1 MSCLPLWVYLV
12 VTIPTCGG
20 IELCAQ
26 KVIPAHES
34 NYLLVTITMEKR
46 QVHVGESPKVI
57 LMIQN
62 VSDRAVTVNGCAAE
76 RFYVQGEKGEPPTT
90 FIERDYTD
98 RLLPGE
104 SPLGCTLVASV
115 TLNPG
120 GIFKGSA
127 LLSYFYDLG
136 APGKFTVF
144 AEVASPEGW
153 LRTDPI
159 GFEVLA
165 ANSAPQVNSH

>member
-1 MSCLPLWVYLV
+1 MKVFCYLLWL
-12 VTIPTCGG
+12 GG
-20 IELCAQ
+20 MAAAFNGGCVELNAQ

-57 LMIQN
+57 LTIQN
-62 VSDRAVTVNGCAAE
+62 VSDHAVTVNGCATD
-76 RFYVQGEKGEPPTT
+76 RFYVQGEKGEPTTT
-90 FIERDYTD
+90 FIERDHTN

-120 GIFKGSA
+120 GTFKGSA
-127 LLSYFYDLG
+127 LLSYFYDLS
-136 APGKFTVF
+136 APGKYTVY

-159 GFEVLA
+159 GFEVLTA
-165 ANSAPQVNSH
+165 DPAP